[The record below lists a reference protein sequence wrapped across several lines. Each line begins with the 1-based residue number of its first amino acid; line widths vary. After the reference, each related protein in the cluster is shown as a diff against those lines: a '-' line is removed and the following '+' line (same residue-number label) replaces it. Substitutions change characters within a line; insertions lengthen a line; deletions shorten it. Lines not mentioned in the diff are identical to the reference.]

1 MTKYMLDFLYFS
13 HFTPIFGAEMGKL
26 SFLKGS
32 TKLLGKLAIVAI
44 AHALWVVDR
53 DEPDETEE

>member
-1 MTKYMLDFLYFS
+1 MLDFLYFS
-13 HFTPIFGAEMGKL
+13 YFAPIFGAEMGKL

-32 TKLLGKLAIVAI
+32 MKMLGKLEIVAI

-53 DEPDETEE
+53 DEPNETEE